1 MYLPLRPLSS
11 VHSWRYPVLG
21 PVILAASRSDK
32 MRRFVSAAPGTKQV
46 VDRFIAGESVDQVVP
61 IVQDAADKG
70 LEVTLDVVGE
80 DITTPAQAEAARDAY
95 LELIERLK
103 VLDLGPRAEM
113 SVKLSMFGQSLPSPA
128 ATLNGEP
135 SGLAPTFPGGHELA
149 LANVRPVVEAA
160 AAIGTTVTLDAE
172 DHTTLDSMFA
182 IHEELR
188 KDFPQT
194 GCVIQSYLFRTEDD
208 ARRLAAAGSRVRI
221 VKGAYKEPASVA
233 YQDKAEI
240 DKAYVRI
247 TKILMAGEGYP
258 MIGSHDPRLI
268 AIAQELGRQ
277 YGRKLDEYEFQMLY
291 GIRSDEHIRLAAEG
305 HRMRVYTAYGT
316 DWYGYFMRRLAE
328 KPANL
333 LFFGRSVLT
342 KG

>member
-1 MYLPLRPLSS
+1 MLAPL
-11 VHSWRYPVLG
+11 
-21 PVILAASRSDK
+21 ILAASRSDK
-32 MRRFVSAAPGTKQV
+32 MRAFVSAAPGTKQV
-46 VDRFIAGESVDQVVP
+46 VDRFIAGETVDDVVP
-61 IVQDAADKG
+61 VVQDAAAKG

-80 DITTPAQAEAARDAY
+80 DITTVEQSHAARDAY
-95 LELIERLK
+95 LELIEHLK
-103 VLDLGPRAEM
+103 DLGLGARAEM
-113 SVKLSMFGQSLPSPA
+113 SVKLSMFGQALE
-128 ATLNGEP
+128 N
-135 SGLAPTFPGGHELA
+135 GHELA

-221 VKGAYKEPASVA
+221 VKGAYKEPAEVA

-247 TKILMAGEGYP
+247 MRILMEGDGYP

-268 AIAQELGRQ
+268 SIAQELGRQ
-277 YGRKLDEYEFQMLY
+277 AGRKLDEYEFQMLY
-291 GIRSDEHIRLAAEG
+291 GIRSEEHLRLAAEG

-333 LFFGRSVLT
+333 LFFGRSILT

>member
-1 MYLPLRPLSS
+1 M
-11 VHSWRYPVLG
+11 LG
-21 PVILAASRSDK
+21 PAILAASRSDK
-32 MRRFVSAAPGTKQV
+32 MRRIVSAAPVTKPV
-46 VDRFIAGESVDQVVP
+46 VNRFIPGETVDQVIP
-61 IVQDAADKG
+61 IVVDLTQKG

-80 DITTPAQAEAARDAY
+80 DITRVEQSHAARDAY
-95 LELIERLK
+95 LELIEQLK
-103 VLDLGPRAEM
+103 DLGLGERAEM
-113 SVKLSMFGQSLPSPA
+113 SVKLSMFGQ
-128 ATLNGEP
+128 TLE
-135 SGLAPTFPGGHELA
+135 GGHELA

-188 KDFPQT
+188 RDFPQT
-194 GCVIQSYLFRTEDD
+194 GCVIQAYLFRTEDD

-247 TKILMAGEGYP
+247 LKILMEGSGYP

-268 AIAQELGRQ
+268 AITQELARQ
-277 YGRKLDEYEFQMLY
+277 AGRKLDEYEFQMLY
-291 GIRSDEHIRLAAEG
+291 GIRSEEHLRLAAEG

-333 LFFGRSVLT
+333 LFFVRSMIT
-342 KG
+342 KN

>member
-1 MYLPLRPLSS
+1 M
-11 VHSWRYPVLG
+11 LG
-21 PVILAASRSDK
+21 PVILAASRSDR
-32 MRRFVSAAPGTKQV
+32 MRRLISAAPVTKQV
-46 VDRFIAGESVDQVVP
+46 VDRFIPGETVDEIVP
-61 IVQDAADKG
+61 IIQDLTAKG
-70 LEVTLDVVGE
+70 LELTMDVVGE
-80 DITTPAQAEAARDAY
+80 DITRPEQAEAARDAY
-95 LELIERLK
+95 LRLIDRIKDLELGDR
-103 VLDLGPRAEM
+103 VEM
-113 SVKLSMFGQSLPSPA
+113 SVKLSMFGQAL
-128 ATLNGEP
+128 ED
-135 SGLAPTFPGGHELA
+135 GHELA
-149 LANVRPVVEAA
+149 LKNVRPVVEAA

-194 GCVIQSYLFRTEDD
+194 GCVIQAYLFRTEAD
-208 ARRLAAAGSRVRI
+208 ARRLAANGSRVRL
-221 VKGAYKEPASVA
+221 VKGAYKEPAEVA
-233 YQDKAEI
+233 HQQRHEI

-247 TKILMAGEGYP
+247 LKVLMEGEGYP

-268 AIAQELGRQ
+268 AITQELARRA
-277 YGRKLDEYEFQMLY
+277 GRKHDEYEFQMLY
-291 GIRSDEHIRLAAEG
+291 GIRSDEHLRLAAEG

-333 LFFGRSVLT
+333 RFFLRSMVS

>member
-1 MYLPLRPLSS
+1 M
-11 VHSWRYPVLG
+11 LG

-46 VDRFIAGESVDQVVP
+46 VDRFIAGETVEHVIP
-61 IVQDAADKG
+61 IVEDIAGRG

-80 DITTPAQAEAARDAY
+80 DITTVEQSHAARDAY
-95 LELIERLK
+95 LELIGRLK
-103 VLDLGPRAEM
+103 ELGLGERAEM
-113 SVKLSMFGQSLPSPA
+113 SVKLSMFGQSL
-128 ATLNGEP
+128 E
-135 SGLAPTFPGGHELA
+135 GGHELA

-160 AAIGTTVTLDAE
+160 AEIGTTVTLDAE

-194 GCVIQSYLFRTEDD
+194 GCVIQAYLFRTEHD
-208 ARRLAAAGSRVRI
+208 ARRLAANGSRVRI

-233 YQDKAEI
+233 VQDKAEI

-247 TKILMAGEGYP
+247 MKILMEGEGYP

-268 AIAQELGRQ
+268 SIGQELARRA
-277 YGRKLDEYEFQMLY
+277 GRKLDEYEFQMLY
-291 GIRSDEHIRLAAEG
+291 GIRSEEQNRLAAEG

-333 LFFGRSVLT
+333 LFFARSILT

>member
-1 MYLPLRPLSS
+1 M
-11 VHSWRYPVLG
+11 LG

-32 MRRFVSAAPGTKQV
+32 MRRIVSAAPVTKPV
-46 VDRFIAGESVDQVVP
+46 VNRFIPGETVDQVIP
-61 IVQDAADKG
+61 IVEDLTQAG

-80 DITTPAQAEAARDAY
+80 DITEVEQSHAARDAY
-95 LELIERLK
+95 LQLIERLAE
-103 VLDLGPRAEM
+103 LGLGEKAEM
-113 SVKLSMFGQSLPSPA
+113 SVKLSMFGQAL
-128 ATLNGEP
+128 E
-135 SGLAPTFPGGHELA
+135 GGHELA

-194 GCVIQSYLFRTEDD
+194 GCVIQAYLFRTEAD
-208 ARRLAAAGSRVRI
+208 ARRLAANGSRVRI
-221 VKGAYKEPASVA
+221 VKGAYKEPAEVA

-247 TKILMAGEGYP
+247 LKILMDGEGYP

-268 AIAQELGRQ
+268 AIGQELARKA
-277 YGRKLDEYEFQMLY
+277 GRKLDEYEFQMLY
-291 GIRSDEHIRLAAEG
+291 GIRSEEHLRLAAEG

-333 LFFGRSVLT
+333 LFFVRSMIT
-342 KG
+342 KN

>member
-1 MYLPLRPLSS
+1 M
-11 VHSWRYPVLG
+11 LG
-21 PVILAASRSDK
+21 PAILAASRSDK
-32 MRRFVSAAPGTKQV
+32 MRRIVSAAPVTKPV
-46 VDRFIAGESVDQVVP
+46 VTRFIPGETVDQVIP
-61 IVQDAADKG
+61 IVEDLAQKG

-80 DITTPAQAEAARDAY
+80 DITTVEQSYAARDAY
-95 LELIERLK
+95 LELIDRLK
-103 VLDLGPRAEM
+103 ELELGERAEM
-113 SVKLSMFGQSLPSPA
+113 SVKLSMFGQAL
-128 ATLNGEP
+128 E
-135 SGLAPTFPGGHELA
+135 GGHELA

-182 IHEELR
+182 IHDELR

-194 GCVIQSYLFRTEDD
+194 GCVIQAYLFRTEAD
-208 ARRLAAAGSRVRI
+208 ARRLAANGSRVRI
-221 VKGAYKEPASVA
+221 VKGAYKEPAEVA

-247 TKILMAGEGYP
+247 LKILMDGEGYP

-268 AIAQELGRQ
+268 AIAQELARTA
-277 YGRKLDEYEFQMLY
+277 GRKLDEYEFQMLY
-291 GIRSDEHIRLAAEG
+291 GIRSEEHLRLAAEG

-333 LFFGRSVLT
+333 LFFLRSMIT
-342 KG
+342 KN

>member
-1 MYLPLRPLSS
+1 M
-11 VHSWRYPVLG
+11 LG
-21 PVILAASRSDK
+21 PAILAASRSDK
-32 MRRFVSAAPGTKQV
+32 MRRIVSAAPVTKPV
-46 VDRFIAGESVDQVVP
+46 VTRFIPGETVDQVIP
-61 IVQDAADKG
+61 IVEELARKG

-80 DITTPAQAEAARDAY
+80 DITTVEQSYAARDAY
-95 LELIERLK
+95 LELVARLK
-103 VLDLGPRAEM
+103 DLGLGEKAEM
-113 SVKLSMFGQSLPSPA
+113 SVKLSMFGQAL
-128 ATLNGEP
+128 E
-135 SGLAPTFPGGHELA
+135 GGHELA

-194 GCVIQSYLFRTEDD
+194 GCVIQAYLFRTEAD
-208 ARRLAAAGSRVRI
+208 ARRLADAGSRVRI
-221 VKGAYKEPASVA
+221 VKGAYKEPAEVA
-233 YQDKAEI
+233 YQDKGEI

-247 TKILMAGEGYP
+247 LKTLMEGKGYP

-268 AIAQELGRQ
+268 AIGQELARQ
-277 YGRKLDEYEFQMLY
+277 AGRKLDEYEFQMLY
-291 GIRSDEHIRLAAEG
+291 GIRSEEHLRLAAEG

-333 LFFGRSVLT
+333 LFFLRSMIT
-342 KG
+342 KN

>member
-1 MYLPLRPLSS
+1 M
-11 VHSWRYPVLG
+11 LG

-46 VDRFIAGESVDQVVP
+46 VDRFIAGETVDHVIP
-61 IVQDAADKG
+61 IVQDLTGRG

-80 DITTPAQAEAARDAY
+80 DITTVEQSHAARDAY
-95 LELIERLK
+95 LQLIGRLK
-103 VLDLGPRAEM
+103 ELGLGERAEM
-113 SVKLSMFGQSLPSPA
+113 SVKLSMFGQALE
-128 ATLNGEP
+128 N
-135 SGLAPTFPGGHELA
+135 GHELA

-160 AAIGTTVTLDAE
+160 AEIGTTVTLDAE

-194 GCVIQSYLFRTEDD
+194 GCVIQAYLFRTEGD
-208 ARRLAAAGSRVRI
+208 ARRLAANGSRVRI

-233 YQDKAEI
+233 LQEKAEI

-247 TKILMAGEGYP
+247 MRILMDGEGYP

-268 AIAQELGRQ
+268 SVGQELARRA
-277 YGRKLDEYEFQMLY
+277 GRKLDEYEFQMLY
-291 GIRSDEHIRLAAEG
+291 GIRGEEQNRLAAEG

-333 LFFGRSVLT
+333 LFFARSILT

>member
-1 MYLPLRPLSS
+1 
-11 VHSWRYPVLG
+11 
-21 PVILAASRSDK
+21 
-32 MRRFVSAAPGTKQV
+32 MRRIVSAAPVTKPV
-46 VDRFIAGESVDQVVP
+46 VNRFIPGETVDQVIP
-61 IVQDAADKG
+61 IVEDLTQAG

-80 DITTPAQAEAARDAY
+80 DITEVEQSHAARDAY
-95 LELIERLK
+95 LQLIERLAE
-103 VLDLGPRAEM
+103 LGLGEKAEM
-113 SVKLSMFGQSLPSPA
+113 SVKLSMFGQAL
-128 ATLNGEP
+128 E
-135 SGLAPTFPGGHELA
+135 GGHEVA

-194 GCVIQSYLFRTEDD
+194 GCVIQAYLFRTEAD
-208 ARRLAAAGSRVRI
+208 ARRLADNGSRVRI
-221 VKGAYKEPASVA
+221 VKGAYKEPAEVA

-247 TKILMAGEGYP
+247 LKILMDGEGYP

-268 AIAQELGRQ
+268 AIGQELARKA
-277 YGRKLDEYEFQMLY
+277 GRKLDEYEFQMLY
-291 GIRSDEHIRLAAEG
+291 GIRSEEHLRLAAEG

-333 LFFGRSVLT
+333 LFFVRSMIT
-342 KG
+342 KN

>member
-1 MYLPLRPLSS
+1 M
-11 VHSWRYPVLG
+11 LG

-32 MRRFVSAAPGTKQV
+32 MRRLVSAAPMTKPV
-46 VDRFIAGESVDQVVP
+46 VNRFIPGETVGQVVP
-61 IVQDAADKG
+61 IIEETVAKG
-70 LEVTLDVVGE
+70 LELTLDVVGE
-80 DITTPAQAEAARDAY
+80 DITTPEQAAHARDAY

-103 VLDLGPRAEM
+103 ELGHGPKAEM
-113 SVKLSMFGQSLPSPA
+113 SVKLSMFGQAL
-128 ATLNGEP
+128 E
-135 SGLAPTFPGGHELA
+135 GGHELA

-188 KDFPQT
+188 KDFPET
-194 GCVIQSYLFRTEDD
+194 GCVIQAYLFRTEAD

-221 VKGAYKEPASVA
+221 VKGAYKEPAEVA
-233 YQDKAEI
+233 YQNKSET

-247 TKILMAGEGYP
+247 LKILMEGDGYP

-268 AIAQELGRQ
+268 AIGQELARRA
-277 YGRKLDEYEFQMLY
+277 GRKLDEYEFQMLY
-291 GIRSDEHIRLAAEG
+291 GIRSEEHLRLAAEG

-333 LFFGRSVLT
+333 LFFVRSMIT
-342 KG
+342 KN

>member
-1 MYLPLRPLSS
+1 M
-11 VHSWRYPVLG
+11 LG
-21 PVILAASRSDK
+21 PAILAASRSDK
-32 MRRFVSAAPGTKQV
+32 MRRIVSAAPVTKPV
-46 VDRFIAGESVDQVVP
+46 VNRFIPGETVDQVIP
-61 IVQDAADKG
+61 IVEELTRKG

-80 DITTPAQAEAARDAY
+80 DITAVEQSYAARDAY

-103 VLDLGPRAEM
+103 ELELGETVEM

-128 ATLNGEP
+128 TTLNGEP
-135 SGLAPTFPGGHELA
+135 SGLAATFPGGHELA

-188 KDFPQT
+188 RDFPQT
-194 GCVIQSYLFRTEDD
+194 GCVIQAYLFRTEAD

-221 VKGAYKEPASVA
+221 VKGAYKEPAEVA

-247 TKILMAGEGYP
+247 MKILMEGEGYP

-277 YGRKLDEYEFQMLY
+277 AGRKLDEYEFQMLY
-291 GIRSDEHIRLAAEG
+291 GIRSEEHLRLAAEG

-333 LFFGRSVLT
+333 LFFLRSMIT
-342 KG
+342 KN

>member
-1 MYLPLRPLSS
+1 M
-11 VHSWRYPVLG
+11 LG

-32 MRRFVSAAPGTKQV
+32 MRRIVSAAPVTKPV
-46 VDRFIAGESVDQVVP
+46 VNRFIPGETVDQVIP
-61 IVQDAADKG
+61 IVGELTKAG

-80 DITTPAQAEAARDAY
+80 DITAVEQSHAARDAY
-95 LELIERLK
+95 LALIERLAA
-103 VLDLGPRAEM
+103 LGLGETVEM
-113 SVKLSMFGQSLPSPA
+113 SVKLSMFGQALD
-128 ATLNGEP
+128 
-135 SGLAPTFPGGHELA
+135 GGHELA

-188 KDFPQT
+188 RDFPQT
-194 GCVIQSYLFRTEDD
+194 GCVIQAYLFRTEAD

-221 VKGAYKEPASVA
+221 VKGAYKEPAEVA

-247 TKILMAGEGYP
+247 MKILMEGDGYP

-268 AIAQELGRQ
+268 AIGQELARQ
-277 YGRKLDEYEFQMLY
+277 AGRKLDEYEFQMLY
-291 GIRSDEHIRLAAEG
+291 GIRSEEHVRLAAEG

-333 LFFGRSVLT
+333 LFFLRSMIT
-342 KG
+342 KN

>member
-1 MYLPLRPLSS
+1 M
-11 VHSWRYPVLG
+11 LG
-21 PVILAASRSDK
+21 PVILAASRSDR
-32 MRRFVSAAPGTKQV
+32 MRRLISAAPVTKQV
-46 VDRFIAGESVDQVVP
+46 VDRFIPGEDVDDIVP
-61 IVQDAADKG
+61 IIEELTGKG
-70 LEVTLDVVGE
+70 LELTMDVVGE
-80 DITTPAQAEAARDAY
+80 DITRPEQAEAARDAY
-95 LELIERLK
+95 LRLVDRIKDLELGER
-103 VLDLGPRAEM
+103 VEM
-113 SVKLSMFGQSLPSPA
+113 SVKLSMFGQALD
-128 ATLNGEP
+128 
-135 SGLAPTFPGGHELA
+135 GGHELA

-194 GCVIQSYLFRTEDD
+194 GCVIQAYLFRTEAD
-208 ARRLAAAGSRVRI
+208 ARRLAASGSRVRL
-221 VKGAYKEPASVA
+221 VKGAYKEPAEVA
-233 YQDKAEI
+233 HQNKHEI
-240 DKAYVRI
+240 DRAYVRI
-247 TKILMAGEGYP
+247 LRILMEGDGYP

-268 AIAQELGRQ
+268 SIAQELARRA
-277 YGRKLDEYEFQMLY
+277 GRKLDEYEFQMLY
-291 GIRSDEHIRLAAEG
+291 GIRSDEHLRLAAEG

-333 LFFGRSVLT
+333 RFFLRSMVS

>member
-1 MYLPLRPLSS
+1 M
-11 VHSWRYPVLG
+11 LG

-32 MRRFVSAAPGTKQV
+32 MRRIVSAAPVTKPV
-46 VDRFIAGESVDQVVP
+46 VNRFIPGETVDQVIP
-61 IVQDAADKG
+61 IVEELTRNG

-80 DITTPAQAEAARDAY
+80 DITEVAQSHAARDAY
-95 LELIERLK
+95 LLLIERLAELGLGEK
-103 VLDLGPRAEM
+103 VEM
-113 SVKLSMFGQSLPSPA
+113 SVKLSMFGQAL
-128 ATLNGEP
+128 E
-135 SGLAPTFPGGHELA
+135 GGHELA

-188 KDFPQT
+188 RDFPQT
-194 GCVIQSYLFRTEDD
+194 GCVIQAYLFRTEAD
-208 ARRLAAAGSRVRI
+208 ARRLAADGSRVRI
-221 VKGAYKEPASVA
+221 VKGAYKEPAEVA
-233 YQDKAEI
+233 YLDKAEI

-247 TKILMAGEGYP
+247 MRILMEGEGYP

-268 AIAQELGRQ
+268 AIAQELARQ
-277 YGRKLDEYEFQMLY
+277 AGRKLDEYEFQMLY
-291 GIRSDEHIRLAAEG
+291 GIRGEEHLRLAAEG

-333 LFFGRSVLT
+333 LFFLRSMIT
-342 KG
+342 KN

>member
-1 MYLPLRPLSS
+1 M
-11 VHSWRYPVLG
+11 LG

-32 MRRFVSAAPGTKQV
+32 MRRLVSAAPVTKPV
-46 VDRFIAGESVDQVVP
+46 VNRFIPGETVDEVIP
-61 IVQDAADKG
+61 IVADLTSRG

-80 DITTPAQAEAARDAY
+80 DITNREQAAAARDAY
-95 LELIERLK
+95 LELIGRLEA
-103 VLDLGPRAEM
+103 LELGARAEM
-113 SVKLSMFGQSLPSPA
+113 SVKLSMFGQSL
-128 ATLNGEP
+128 E
-135 SGLAPTFPGGHELA
+135 GGHELA

-194 GCVIQSYLFRTEDD
+194 GCVIQAYLFRTEAD
-208 ARRLAAAGSRVRI
+208 ARRLAASGSRVRI

-233 YQDKAEI
+233 YLDKGEI

-247 TKILMAGEGYP
+247 LKILMEGQGYP

-268 AIAQELGRQ
+268 SIAQELARRA
-277 YGRKLDEYEFQMLY
+277 GRKMDEYEFQMLY
-291 GIRSDEHIRLAAEG
+291 GIRSDEHLRLAAEG

-333 LFFGRSVLT
+333 LFFVRSMIT
-342 KG
+342 KN

>member
-1 MYLPLRPLSS
+1 M
-11 VHSWRYPVLG
+11 LG
-21 PVILAASRSDK
+21 PVILAASRSDR

-46 VDRFIAGESVDQVVP
+46 VDRFIAGETVDQVVRV
-61 IVQDAADKG
+61 IEDAADKG

-80 DITTPAQAEAARDAY
+80 DITTPEQAAAARDAY
-95 LELIERLK
+95 LELVDRLK
-103 VLDLGPRAEM
+103 DLGLGTRAEM
-113 SVKLSMFGQSLPSPA
+113 SVKLSMFGQSLDIEGS
-128 ATLNGEP
+128 EP
-135 SGLAPTFPGGHELA
+135 EGLSAKGGGGWRAGHELA

-194 GCVIQSYLFRTEDD
+194 GCVIQAYLFRTEED

-247 TKILMAGEGYP
+247 LKTLMEGEGYP

-268 AIAQELGRQ
+268 AISQELARKA
-277 YGRKLDEYEFQMLY
+277 GRKLDEYEFQMLY
-291 GIRSDEHIRLAAEG
+291 GIRSDEHVRLAAEG

-333 LFFGRSVLT
+333 LFFGRSILT

>member
-1 MYLPLRPLSS
+1 M
-11 VHSWRYPVLG
+11 LG

-32 MRRFVSAAPGTKQV
+32 MRRLVSAAPMTKPV
-46 VDRFIAGESVDQVVP
+46 VNRFIPGETVAQVVP
-61 IVQDAADKG
+61 IVEETVAKG
-70 LEVTLDVVGE
+70 LELTLDVVGE
-80 DITTPAQAEAARDAY
+80 DITTPEQAAHARDAY

-103 VLDLGPRAEM
+103 ELGHGTKAEM
-113 SVKLSMFGQSLPSPA
+113 SVKLSMFGQAL
-128 ATLNGEP
+128 E
-135 SGLAPTFPGGHELA
+135 GGHELA

-182 IHEELR
+182 IHDELR

-194 GCVIQSYLFRTEDD
+194 GCVIQAYLFRTEAD
-208 ARRLAAAGSRVRI
+208 AKRLADAGSRVRI
-221 VKGAYKEPASVA
+221 VKGAYKEPAEVA
-233 YQDKAEI
+233 YQDKGEI

-247 TKILMAGEGYP
+247 LKILMEGEGYP

-268 AIAQELGRQ
+268 AIGQELARRA
-277 YGRKLDEYEFQMLY
+277 GRKLDEYEFQMLY
-291 GIRSDEHIRLAAEG
+291 GIRSEEHLRLAAEG

-333 LFFGRSVLT
+333 LFFLRSMIT
-342 KG
+342 KN

>member
-1 MYLPLRPLSS
+1 M
-11 VHSWRYPVLG
+11 LG
-21 PVILAASRSDK
+21 PVILAASRSDR
-32 MRRFVSAAPGTKQV
+32 MRRLISAAPVTKQV
-46 VDRFIAGESVDQVVP
+46 VDRFIPGETVGEIVP
-61 IVQDAADKG
+61 IIRELTDKG
-70 LEVTLDVVGE
+70 LELTMDVVGE
-80 DITTPAQAEAARDAY
+80 DITTPGQATAARDAY
-95 LELIERLK
+95 LELVDRLK
-103 VLDLGPRAEM
+103 QLELGTRAEM
-113 SVKLSMFGQSLPSPA
+113 SVKLSMFGQAL
-128 ATLNGEP
+128 
-135 SGLAPTFPGGHELA
+135 PGGHELA

-188 KDFPQT
+188 VDFPQT
-194 GCVIQSYLFRTEDD
+194 GCVIQAYLFRTEAD
-208 ARRLAAAGSRVRI
+208 ARRLAGNGSRVRL
-221 VKGAYKEPASVA
+221 VKGAYKEPAEVA
-233 YQDKAEI
+233 HQQKHEI

-247 TKILMAGEGYP
+247 LKVLMDGEGYP

-268 AIAQELGRQ
+268 SIAQELARQ
-277 YGRKLDEYEFQMLY
+277 AGRKLDEYEFQMLY
-291 GIRSDEHIRLAAEG
+291 GIRNDEHLRLAAEG

-333 LFFGRSVLT
+333 RFFARSILT

>member
-1 MYLPLRPLSS
+1 M
-11 VHSWRYPVLG
+11 LG
-21 PVILAASRSDK
+21 PVILAASRSGTL
-32 MRRFVSAAPGTKQV
+32 RRLVSAAPVTKPV
-46 VDRFIAGESVDQVVP
+46 VNRFIPGETVDEVIP
-61 IVQDAADKG
+61 IVADLTRRG

-80 DITTPAQAEAARDAY
+80 DITTREQATAARDAY
-95 LELIERLK
+95 LELIGRLK
-103 VLDLGPRAEM
+103 ELDLGARAEM
-113 SVKLSMFGQSLPSPA
+113 SVKLSMFGQSLD
-128 ATLNGEP
+128 
-135 SGLAPTFPGGHELA
+135 GGHDLA

-160 AAIGTTVTLDAE
+160 AEIGTTVTLDAE

-188 KDFPQT
+188 RDFPAT
-194 GCVIQSYLFRTEDD
+194 GCVIQAYLFRTEAD
-208 ARRLAAAGSRVRI
+208 ARRLAAAGSRVRV

-233 YQDKAEI
+233 YQDKTET

-247 TKILMAGEGYP
+247 LKILMEGQGYP

-268 AIAQELGRQ
+268 SIAQELARRA
-277 YGRKLDEYEFQMLY
+277 GRKLDEYEFQMLY
-291 GIRSDEHIRLAAEG
+291 GIRGDEHLRLAAEG

-333 LFFGRSVLT
+333 LFFVRSMIT
-342 KG
+342 KN

>member
-1 MYLPLRPLSS
+1 M
-11 VHSWRYPVLG
+11 LG
-21 PVILAASRSDK
+21 PVILAASRSDRL
-32 MRRFVSAAPGTKQV
+32 RRVISAAPVTRPV
-46 VDRFIAGESVDQVVP
+46 VDRFIPGETVDDVVP
-61 IVQDAADKG
+61 IVQDLTDRG

-80 DITTPAQAEAARDAY
+80 DITTPEQAAAARDAY
-95 LELIERLK
+95 LELIERLGE
-103 VLDLGPRAEM
+103 LDLGTRAEM
-113 SVKLSMFGQSLPSPA
+113 SVKLSLFGQAL
-128 ATLNGEP
+128 E
-135 SGLAPTFPGGHELA
+135 GGHELA
-149 LANVRPVVEAA
+149 LANIRPVVEAA

-194 GCVIQSYLFRTEDD
+194 GCVIQAYLYRTEAD
-208 ARRLAAAGSRVRI
+208 ARRLADSGSRVRL
-221 VKGAYKEPASVA
+221 VKGAYKEPAEVA
-233 YQDKAEI
+233 YQQKSET

-247 TKILMAGEGYP
+247 LRILMEGTGYL

-268 AIAQELGRQ
+268 SIAQELARRAS
-277 YGRKLDEYEFQMLY
+277 RKPDEYEFQMLY
-291 GIRSDEHIRLAAEG
+291 GIRSDEHLRLAAEG

-328 KPANL
+328 RPANL
-333 LFFGRSVLT
+333 LFFARSILT

>member
-1 MYLPLRPLSS
+1 M
-11 VHSWRYPVLG
+11 LG
-21 PVILAASRSDK
+21 PVILAASRSDR
-32 MRRFVSAAPGTKQV
+32 MRRLISAAPVTKQV
-46 VDRFIAGESVDQVVP
+46 VDRFIPGETVDEIVP
-61 IVQDAADKG
+61 IIQDLSDRG
-70 LEVTLDVVGE
+70 LELTMDVVGE
-80 DITTPAQAEAARDAY
+80 DITRPEQAAAARDAY
-95 LELIERLK
+95 LALVDRLRELE
-103 VLDLGPRAEM
+103 LGTRAEM
-113 SVKLSMFGQSLPSPA
+113 SVKLSMFGQAL
-128 ATLNGEP
+128 E
-135 SGLAPTFPGGHELA
+135 GGHELA

-194 GCVIQSYLFRTEDD
+194 GCVIQAYLFRTEAD
-208 ARRLAAAGSRVRI
+208 ARRLAESGSRVRL
-221 VKGAYKEPASVA
+221 VKGAYKEPAEVA
-233 YQDKAEI
+233 YQQKREI

-247 TKILMAGEGYP
+247 LKVLMEGAGYP

-268 AIAQELGRQ
+268 SIAQELARTA
-277 YGRKLDEYEFQMLY
+277 GRKLDEYEFQMLY
-291 GIRSDEHIRLAAEG
+291 GIRSDEHLRLAAEG

-333 LFFGRSVLT
+333 RFFARSMIT
-342 KG
+342 RG